1 MKNSLWLW
9 QLKRRI
15 RPFFITFAYFY
26 TIIYLAN
33 KLFPRKT
40 YAQNQEDIVC
50 QTILGKI
57 KVFIEIGAND
67 GIRFSN
73 TFKFALQGAS
83 GICFE
88 PVYSNFFRMKYLY
101 KYNHRIKCIKEGIS
115 NIAKEVEIHD
125 EGLVSY
131 IEDTQIPNLKE
142 SFSQKFP
149 DFGKK
154 SEKISVKP
162 LDYWLDQYPSFRKCD
177 LVSLDIEGHEFFALQ
192 GIDFST
198 FKTKCFVIETH
209 AGLNPYS
216 KNIDELLSKNG
227 YQPVLMNKLNTI
239 WLAKAL
245 VDRQKLQKIAA
256 EFPEYQVLN

>member
-9 QLKRRI
+9 RIKRII
-15 RPFFITFAYFY
+15 RPFSRNFAYLY
-26 TIIYLAN
+26 TIIYLGN
-33 KLFPRKT
+33 KLFPRKS

-50 QTILGKI
+50 QSIIGKI
-57 KVFIEIGAND
+57 TVFIDIGAND
-67 GIRFSN
+67 GIRYSN
-73 TFKFALQGAS
+73 TFKFALQGAT

-88 PVYSNFFRMKYLY
+88 PVCSNFHRLKYLY
-101 KYNHRIKCIKEGIS
+101 SFNDKIKCIKEGIS

-131 IEDTQIPNLKE
+131 IEDTEIPKIKD

-162 LDYWLDQYPSFRKCD
+162 LDYWLDQYPSFRMCD

-198 FKTKCFVIETH
+198 FKTKCFLIETH
-209 AGLNPYS
+209 TGLNPYS
-216 KNIDELLSKNG
+216 EKIDQLLSKNG
-227 YQPVLMNKLNTI
+227 YQPVLMNKFNTI

-245 VDRQKLQKIAA
+245 VDQQKLQKIAA
-256 EFPEYQVLN
+256 ELPEYQVLN